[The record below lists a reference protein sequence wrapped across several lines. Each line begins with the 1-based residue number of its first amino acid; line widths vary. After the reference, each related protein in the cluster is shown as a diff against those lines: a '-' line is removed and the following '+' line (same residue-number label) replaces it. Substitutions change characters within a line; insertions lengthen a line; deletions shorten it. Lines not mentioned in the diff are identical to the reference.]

1 MSPSA
6 ALPQAGSSA
15 ALRIFLITL
24 GLLALELALIRWA
37 SSQIRLVAYFTN
49 LVLLASFLGIGLG
62 VRLGLR
68 WDWLPGLAWPL
79 LAALAALLGLSEEL
93 GLVHLVFPDTSVSLW
108 GAEAAVG
115 LWSFVRAVGLL
126 LLLFWL
132 IVAAFACLASP
143 MGKLFESGDA
153 LGAYSADL
161 AGSLSGILLMA
172 VLAWLGTPP
181 WVWLGAGLLP
191 FLLLRPKPAAL
202 AGLLVVAALGWHSGG
217 GAIFSP
223 YNRIDLRE
231 LPLDKLDPRPG
242 QLELSVNR
250 DYHQNVLDLSPPA
263 AGTGGESETRALVR
277 AVYDLPFA
285 VASAKGSAL
294 VVGAGTGNDVAA
306 ALRNGFQQ
314 VTSVDI
320 DGRIIDIGRRHH
332 PEKPYSDPRVTP
344 VVEDA
349 RAFFE
354 RHADARFDVIC
365 YGLLDSHAMF
375 SAMSSL
381 RLDNFVYTVEGVRA
395 AHQHVKPGGL
405 LAISFS
411 TFAGDWIL
419 QRMAGIVAAAT
430 GEQPLVIRHG
440 YNHGT
445 TFLVGDPAAIEHAA
459 QAWAVAQPYRATV
472 DPSVRLATDDW
483 PFLYVRPGSFPLAY
497 IVILTLIALSAVL
510 AIRGAFG
517 SDTFSRGRFDP
528 VMFLLGAGFMLLET
542 RLVTQLSLLFGS
554 TWIVNTCVFGGIL
567 SMALLA
573 NLWVRRRR
581 PQGIVI
587 PFACLLA
594 TLLLPIFIDANL
606 LNQFPLAVRWTLA
619 AVVYALPVLFAGLI
633 FSTLLARAS
642 SPAAALGAN
651 LCGAVFGGLVEY
663 LSMLLGLRAVALLAL
678 VVYLLAAMFAHR
690 DPRLRPASA

>member
-1 MSPSA
+1 MS
-6 ALPQAGSSA
+6 QTAGPHPARLSVV
-15 ALRIFLITL
+15 LRVFLITL

-68 WDWLPGLAWPL
+68 WDWMPVLAWPL
-79 LAALAALLGLSEEL
+79 LVLLAALLGLSEQL

-115 LWSFVRAVGLL
+115 WWGFLRAVGML

-132 IVAAFACLASP
+132 IVAVFACLASP
-143 MGKLFESGDA
+143 MGRLFEAGDA

-161 AGSLSGILLMA
+161 VGSLSGIALMA
-172 VLAWLGTPP
+172 VLAWLGMPP
-181 WVWLGAGLLP
+181 WVWLGAALLP
-191 FLLLRPKPAAL
+191 FLLLRPKPAAMV
-202 AGLLVVAALGWHSGG
+202 GLLLVAALGWHSGG
-217 GAIFSP
+217 DAIFSP

-231 LPLDKLDPRPG
+231 LPLDPRDPRPG

-250 DYHQNVLDLSPPA
+250 DYHQNVLDLSPL
-263 AGTGGESETRALVR
+263 AGAEGESNRRAFVR

-285 VASAKGSAL
+285 VASNRGAAL

-306 ALRNGFQQ
+306 ALRHGFAH

-332 PEKPYSDPRVTP
+332 PEQPYADARVTA

-349 RAFFE
+349 RAYFE
-354 RHADARFDVIC
+354 RNADARFDVVC
-365 YGLLDSHAMF
+365 FGLLDSHAMF

-395 AHQHVKPGGL
+395 AYHHLKPGGL

-411 TFAGDWIL
+411 TFAGEWIS

-430 GEQPLVIRHG
+430 GEQPLVIHHG
-440 YNHGT
+440 YNHGS
-445 TFLVGDPAAIEHAA
+445 TFLVGDPAAIARAA
-459 QAWAVAQPYRATV
+459 QAWAAADPARASI
-472 DPSVRLATDDW
+472 DRGMRLATDDW
-483 PFLYVRPGSFPLAY
+483 PFLYVRPDSFPLAY
-497 IVILTLIALSAVL
+497 LTILSLIALSAVV
-510 AIRGAFG
+510 AIRSAFG
-517 SDTFSRGRFDP
+517 ADAFTRSRFDP

-554 TWIVNTCVFGGIL
+554 TWIVNTCVFAGIL

-573 NLWVRRRR
+573 NVWVRRRR
-581 PQGIVI
+581 PRGIRG
-587 PFACLLA
+587 PFACLLGA
-594 TLLLPIFIDANL
+594 LLLPIFIDANL
-606 LNQFPLAVRWTLA
+606 LNQFPLALRWTLA
-619 AVVYALPVLFAGLI
+619 AILYALPVLFAGLI

-663 LSMLLGLRAVALLAL
+663 LSMLLGLRAVAMLAL
-678 VVYLLAAMFAHR
+678 LVYLLAGLYARR
-690 DPRLRPASA
+690 DQRLLPAPH